1 MQGDISSVER
11 TMYAFFELFHC
22 GDPCFYEHLV
32 GIPLGTEKI
41 GEIAFEASI
50 SPLTIRGNVNYNIK
64 LTDGLFVLW
73 S

>member
-32 GIPLGTEKI
+32 GIPLDTEKI

-50 SPLTIRGNVNYNIK
+50 SPL
-64 LTDGLFVLW
+64 
-73 S
+73 